1 MRIRKAIA
9 VAAAILLAAPA
20 AAPAQAPR
28 DDERVRQA
36 AAALPERLWEP
47 GPEPVSAAG
56 PGVPEQDGVAPVLA
70 VVLMLGAVGAGYAA
84 GAMIATPARRAGL

>member
-1 MRIRKAIA
+1 MRTGKAIA

-20 AAPAQAPR
+20 GAPAQAPR

-56 PGVPEQDGVAPVLA
+56 PDVPEQDGVAPMLA

-84 GAMIATPARRAGL
+84 GTLISTPVRRAGL